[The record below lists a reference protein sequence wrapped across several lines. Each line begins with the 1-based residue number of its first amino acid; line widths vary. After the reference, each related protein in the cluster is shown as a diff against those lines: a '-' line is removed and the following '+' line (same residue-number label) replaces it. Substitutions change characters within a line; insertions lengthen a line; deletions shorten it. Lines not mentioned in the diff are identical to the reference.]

1 MSHLGLILGH
11 LYRVQEPPVCGP
23 VPVPR
28 SCGQVLPL
36 TFLLFLLLLTLHS
49 ILLPINLFR
58 HDILLFFFVFN
69 GIFQDIEAFST
80 NLFHLHSA
88 QLYYFFPDSL

>member
-11 LYRVQEPPVCGP
+11 LYRVQEPPVCRP

-36 TFLLFLLLLTLHS
+36 TFLLFLLLLTLHP

-58 HDILLFFFVFN
+58 HDILFFFLCF
-69 GIFQDIEAFST
+69 
-80 NLFHLHSA
+80 
-88 QLYYFFPDSL
+88 